1 MHRLFRHSLVVLLF
15 ALLCPVVARGGSP
28 IVERFKERV
37 EVKGISRVTHLSSAG
52 VNLWVDVE
60 NRTASR
66 LVLKR
71 AVLDVVVDGEVRMQV
86 SLRDRVVVA
95 RKSDGEVLLPLRFT
109 KRNTLS
115 VITLLRRLVRDDIDE
130 VSLNIDLRGGTM
142 LFRKNFEVQGVT
154 LVEVLG
160 WLGSTSA
167 DVLDFMEML

>member
-1 MHRLFRHSLVVLLF
+1 M
-15 ALLCPVVARGGSP
+15 
-28 IVERFKERV
+28 ERFKERV

-95 RKSDGEVLLPLRFT
+95 RKSDGEVLLLLRFT

-130 VSLNIDLRGGTM
+130 VCLNIDLRGGTM

-160 WLGSTSA
+160 WLGLTSA

>member
-1 MHRLFRHSLVVLLF
+1 MHKLIRYTLCALFIVLLS
-15 ALLCPVVARGGSP
+15 PVMAKGSSR

-95 RKSDGEVLLPLRFT
+95 RKSDGEVLLPLRFA

-115 VITLLRRLVRDDIDE
+115 VISLLRRLVREDIDE
-130 VSLNIDLRGGTM
+130 VHLNIDLRGGTT
-142 LFRKNFEVQGVT
+142 LFRKNFEAQGVT
-154 LVEVLG
+154 LAEALEWIG
-160 WLGSTSA
+160 LTSA